1 MESEKIQVKLMKNRA
16 NLLLG
21 ELQLFEEDPSD
32 KAMVLIELKFEEI
45 KISCISENFF
55 DTLIELRKE
64 LDKLGILIMCN
75 GAAENVYPSPMQQSM
90 GTGRVAYKLKYG
102 QKTKITDVVDI
113 FKYDETLNFVN
124 VDKQFNFYLKWVKSI
139 TE

>member
-1 MESEKIQVKLMKNRA
+1 MKNRA